1 MTATTT
7 AAVTRQ
13 ILLVKTEA
21 RANSNKFYEITL
33 LANGD
38 VESRWGRVGTPGQV
52 TPYPGGGA
60 FKFGQLEAEKTRKG
74 YRRVDPGAG
83 TTADAGAPLQA
94 AARAAL
100 SDGNP
105 ATDDL
110 IARLAAVNRRAIEVT
125 SSGRITATASGVQTA
140 LGPVSAATVAR
151 ARTALTDAATGSFDA
166 IDAYLMLVPQDL
178 GRRRGWH
185 AQFTEAAFQHTQREF
200 LDQLDAAVA
209 LTPAGRA
216 TASFRHR
223 LTALAPDHAD
233 TARLRARLDATRN
246 HHHADGVTRLSLVR
260 AWALTDTAAGRPAA
274 AVGARQADG
283 PPLELWHGSDPA
295 NQLSILYQG
304 LIVPPRTGAGIPV
317 NGRLFGDGIYLS
329 EQSTKSLQYS
339 AGTLYGG
346 PGQGRCY
353 LLAARVT
360 PGRTLR
366 TTPADTRQHVLAR
379 MRADSYDTLWV
390 SPGTCGVYNNEVIVP
405 DPARVTLAY
414 LLELQ

>member
-1 MTATTT
+1 MTATTA

-13 ILLVKTEA
+13 ILLVKTDA
-21 RANSNKFYEITL
+21 RANSNKFYEIAL

-60 FKFGQLEAEKTRKG
+60 LKFGQLEAEKTRKG
-74 YRRVDPGAG
+74 YQRVDPGA
-83 TTADAGAPLQA
+83 TAGAGVPLQA

-110 IARLAAVNRRAIEVT
+110 IARLAAVNHRAIEVT

-140 LGPVSAATVAR
+140 LGPVSAATIAR
-151 ARTALTDAATGSFDA
+151 ARAALAGASAGNLDMVDR
-166 IDAYLMLVPQDL
+166 YLMLVPQDL

-185 AQFTEAAFQHTQREF
+185 DQFTEPAFQHAQREF

-209 LTPAGRA
+209 ITPAGGGA
-216 TASFRHR
+216 ASFRHR
-223 LTALAPDHAD
+223 LTALDPGHAD
-233 TARLRARLDATRN
+233 MARLGARLDATRN
-246 HHHADGVTRLSLVR
+246 HHHADSVTRLRLAR

-274 AVGARQADG
+274 AVGAGQAGG

-304 LIVPPRTGAGIPV
+304 LIVPPRTGADIPV

-339 AGTLYGG
+339 AGTSYGS
-346 PGQGRCY
+346 PAQGRCY

-366 TTPADTRQHVLAR
+366 TTSADTRQRVLAR
-379 MRADSYDTLWV
+379 MRADGYDTLWV

-405 DPARVTLAY
+405 DPSRVTLGY